1 MSLNI
6 PDHCGLRLIY
16 DQIPNGLALLVC
28 PALELQPV
36 AVGHKSAAPLTI
48 LYHLAVA
55 GSHTDCGFL
64 TFAGSLPEANVVQE
78 LVHVVIKPLFSLP
91 RAPDLDALLHEPL
104 HHEGRFI
111 IPPTETVEHKNEQH
125 IELVLCCS
133 FLDFHDRVPVCGA
146 DLVPGDTLLRYLID
160 DLPVRMRFC
169 VLPAGQSLHWD
180 VIVIHLTNRRH
191 PVKANDFFHSFSS
204 PCP

>member
-1 MSLNI
+1 MSY
-6 PDHCGLRLIY
+6 LIR
-16 DQIPNGLALLVC
+16 

-111 IPPTETVEHKNEQH
+111 IPPAKTVEHKNEQH

-133 FLDFHDRVPVCGA
+133 FLDFHDCVPVCGA
-146 DLVPGDTLLRYLID
+146 DFVPGDTLLRYLID
-160 DLPVRMRFC
+160 DLPVRM
-169 VLPAGQSLHWD
+169 PA
-180 VIVIHLTNRRH
+180 
-191 PVKANDFFHSFSS
+191 
-204 PCP
+204 PC